1 MVDNATRHSSRWYGL
16 IMVRRL
22 GLVALL
28 VLLGGTTWA
37 DERTDE
43 LKRVVNRNTG
53 YAHMTRGVNMYT
65 LIALRSCVTEND
77 IPVLTHMLDDRDYVM
92 QLAAAGVLVD
102 LGAAGQ
108 RALEGARSRPT
119 DVRTRIMIDDALH
132 EARSPDRRPLKDY
145 PLSEQ
150 ERKSIRGCA
159 PKR

>member
-1 MVDNATRHSSRWYGL
+1 MVDNATRHLSRWYGL

-37 DERTDE
+37 AERTDE

-102 LGAAGQ
+102 LGVAGQ
-108 RALEGARSRPT
+108 RALEAARSRAT
-119 DVRTRIMIDDALH
+119 DVRTRSVIDDVLR
-132 EARSPDRRPLKDY
+132 ERSPDRRPLKDY
-145 PLSEQ
+145 PLSER